1 MPKPATIAQADIS
14 RAVRA
19 LRGVGITAM
28 RVRLE
33 PGGAVVVEPCQVEG
47 VDDKHIKRLESK
59 RRAAL

>member
-1 MPKPATIAQADIS
+1 MPRPATIAQADIN

-19 LRGVGITAM
+19 LRGIGITSM

-33 PGGAVVVEPCQVEG
+33 PDGAVVVEPCHIEG

-59 RRAAL
+59 RVAAL